1 MITKTTCEREK
12 IKYDLITIPS
22 FTNIISER
30 YSNDLLNIK
39 NAHILKFNKTLLE
52 HLGVE
57 GNYNKVFLQEWLAT
71 QCNHL

>member
-1 MITKTTCEREK
+1 MTGETTFDPEK